1 MKNFIYKITCL
12 LVFIMTVIA
21 CGNDGAPDEPS
32 QQELTFEN
40 LAGQWGLPITGGI
53 VVDGVDLSL
62 NYEGFNLSFTDG
74 GYNTSNAGT
83 LFQATG
89 TWEWANESTTT
100 QISLDDGK
108 SINIQN
114 LSTTEF
120 VFSFTHTTG
129 GVSSGTNGSYVVTL
143 NK

>member
-1 MKNFIYKITCL
+1 MKNYIYKTTCL
-12 LVFIMTVIA
+12 IVLIATAIA
-21 CGNDGAPDEPS
+21 CGDTAPDEPS
-32 QQELTFEN
+32 EQELTFEN
-40 LAGQWGLPITGGI
+40 LAGQWGLPATGGI
-53 VVDGVDLSL
+53 VVDGVDQSL

-100 QISLDDGK
+100 QINLDDGK
-108 SINIQN
+108 SVNIQN

-120 VFSFTHTTG
+120 VFSFIQTTG
-129 GVSSGTNGSYVVTL
+129 GVSSGTNGDYLVTL